1 MNVALMK
8 EGEDVDVEVSW
19 ADQQNINRF
28 SRLNAQF
35 SEAEETYEKAK
46 KEAEFLEDSVTEL
59 ESVLD
64 EDEAIPYRV
73 GDAFVHLSFDKAK
86 ELVERDQA
94 TAKKR
99 VLDLKA
105 ELDRLDME
113 MDRLKKDLYAKFGNT
128 INLER
133 TD

>member
-8 EGEDVDVEVSW
+8 EGEDVDAEVSW

-28 SRLNAQF
+28 SRLNSKF
-35 SEAEETYEKAK
+35 NEVEEVYEKAK

-64 EDEAIPYRV
+64 EDEPIPYRV

-86 ELVERDQA
+86 ELVERDYS

-99 VLDLKA
+99 MLDLKS
-105 ELDRLDME
+105 ELDRLDTE
-113 MDRLKKDLYAKFGNT
+113 MNGLKKSLYAKFGNS

-133 TD
+133 SS